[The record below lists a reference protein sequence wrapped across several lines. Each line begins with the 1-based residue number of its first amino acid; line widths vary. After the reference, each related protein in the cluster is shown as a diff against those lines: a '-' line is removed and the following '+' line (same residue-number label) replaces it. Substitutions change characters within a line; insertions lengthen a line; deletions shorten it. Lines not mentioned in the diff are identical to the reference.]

1 MIGFVGNEM
10 VAGYRIRVGRRIGS
24 AALIADGLHARA
36 DGLTSLAVL
45 LGAAGVAVG
54 GRGPIRCWSC
64 DHYRNSRRAPLSGQ
78 PNRPTADGRCRPS
91 IGDQS
96 RAAIGTVDGIQSVR
110 DLKIRWIRHT
120 LRAEADVASAQT

>member
-54 GRGPIRCWSC
+54 GRGPI
-64 DHYRNSRRAPLSGQ
+64 PLL
-78 PNRPTADGRCRPS
+78 
-91 IGDQS
+91 
-96 RAAIGTVDGIQSVR
+96 V
-110 DLKIRWIRHT
+110 L
-120 LRAEADVASAQT
+120 